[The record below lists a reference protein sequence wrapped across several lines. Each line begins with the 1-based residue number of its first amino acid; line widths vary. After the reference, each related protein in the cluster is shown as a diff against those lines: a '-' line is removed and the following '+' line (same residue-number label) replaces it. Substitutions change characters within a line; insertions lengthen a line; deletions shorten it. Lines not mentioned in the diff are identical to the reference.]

1 MMNGKAVSR
10 AIRGL
15 LLTDAALRAILLSS
29 VYGIEV
35 LQPNNLAMF
44 DFAKSDELTE
54 LVQLIDNPT
63 EYLSDDDTRIKRVLV
78 RLSEFREKN
87 TSKTAKL
94 LFMFMDM
101 IEILR
106 LIFILI
112 FKTSSQSLFISK
124 YVII

>member
-15 LLTDAALRAILLSS
+15 ILTDAALHATLLSS
-29 VYGIEV
+29 IYDIEV

-44 DFAKSDELTE
+44 DFAKSDELTD

-106 LIFILI
+106 LI
-112 FKTSSQSLFISK
+112 
-124 YVII
+124 YMY

>member
-15 LLTDAALRAILLSS
+15 LLTDAALHAILLSS
-29 VYGIEV
+29 IYGIEV
-35 LQPNNLAMF
+35 LQPNNVAMF

-63 EYLSDDDTRIKRVLV
+63 EYLSDDTRIKSVLV

-101 IEILR
+101 IEIFR

-112 FKTSSQSLFISK
+112 FKSSSQSLSISK
-124 YVII
+124 

>member
-1 MMNGKAVSR
+1 MMNGKAVSD

-15 LLTDAALRAILLSS
+15 LLTDAALHAILLSS
-29 VYGIEV
+29 IYGIEV
-35 LQPNNLAMF
+35 LQPNNVAMF

-63 EYLSDDDTRIKRVLV
+63 EYLSDDTRIKSVLV

-101 IEILR
+101 IEIFR

-112 FKTSSQSLFISK
+112 FKSSSQSLSISK
-124 YVII
+124 